1 MPYRDG
7 RWRNVHGP
15 HHRIEH
21 KSHSH
26 TCGCGKLAYRS
37 KTEAKRAMREAQI
50 RYAGESGHWG
60 TYSCLT
66 DPDAFHYGHL
76 PRSVVRGHISR
87 GEVYRDE

>member
-1 MPYRDG
+1 MPYREG

-21 KSHSH
+21 KSYAY

-37 KTEAKRAMREAQI
+37 KTEAKRAMREAQD
-50 RYAGESGHWG
+50 RYSGEPGHWNP
-60 TYSCLT
+60 YRCLA
-66 DPDAFHYGHL
+66 DIGVWHYGHL